1 MAFLNARD
9 TLSGQE
15 GTAFATITDE
25 NGGKQ
30 NEEMFYVKKLEAKV
44 EKDKTD
50 IKTLGRRGTQHKANG
65 WKGTGSMTIYYVT
78 TLFRQMMLDYISTGK
93 DSYFDLKVTN
103 EDPASAA
110 GKQTII
116 LKNVNLD
123 SVIMAS
129 LDTDSTAL
137 EEEVSFT
144 FDGVEIESSFNDLV

>member
-15 GTAFATITDE
+15 GTAFATITGAD
-25 NGGKQ
+25 GAKQ

-65 WKGTGSMTIYYVT
+65 WKGTGTMTIYYVT
-78 TLFRQMMLDYISTGK
+78 TLFRQMMLDYIGTGK

-110 GKQTII
+110 GKQTVI

>member
-15 GTAFATITDE
+15 GTAFATIPDA
-25 NGGKQ
+25 NGAKQ

-65 WKGTGSMTIYYVT
+65 WKGTGTMTIYYVT
-78 TLFRQMMLDYISTGK
+78 TLFRQMMLDYIGTGK

-103 EDPASAA
+103 EDPASGA
-110 GKQTII
+110 GKQTVI